1 MGGHRHCGSG
11 LEGRSAVS
19 GGTQTLWV
27 RTGGEGLEA
36 NTKYAFEINM
46 VNARF
51 VNPTTNFFTLS
62 TRKGEDQVSH
72 PIVS

>member
-27 RTGGEGLEA
+27 RTGGKVCSEWGDTDTVGQDWRGRSAVSGGTQTLWVRTGGEGL
-36 NTKYAFEINM
+36 
-46 VNARF
+46 
-51 VNPTTNFFTLS
+51 
-62 TRKGEDQVSH
+62 Q
-72 PIVS
+72 